1 MGKILYFVVF
11 ALAVFAGGTFRL
23 GGWGA
28 TNGSTEKVDPSGK
41 VVAYS
46 STATF
51 ANDASPFYAI
61 AKSEEQSIHKYI
73 SNSDYVVTAKLIK
86 TDVIGKVHKKA
97 ELDLSDY
104 VAAWIYTFKVE
115 KLLFTRE
122 NSSDTTLADRQLE
135 TFKMI
140 ARNGDIREMY
150 DDGDKFLFFLKK
162 IPADDPEFGGLE
174 IDKGQ
179 TYYRVYRGAQGESIF
194 PGPGDPMHGKNA
206 VGRIDVSNANW
217 AVLIEQIK
225 TLCQALSAG
234 SKETVLINLRKL
246 ADSTN
251 DDVVKENALFAI
263 QDLQKRT
270 NSPAP

>member
-23 GGWGA
+23 GGWSS

-41 VVAYS
+41 TVAYS
-46 STATF
+46 STETF

-61 AKSEEQSIHKYI
+61 AKSEEQSIYKYI
-73 SNSDYVVTAKLIK
+73 SNSDYVVTAKLVK

-122 NSSDTTLADRQLE
+122 NPSDTTLADRQLE

-140 ARNGDIREMY
+140 ARNGEIREMY

-174 IDKGQ
+174 LDKN
-179 TYYRVYRGAQGESIF
+179 TKYYRVYSGAQGESIF
-194 PGPGDPMHGKNA
+194 PGPGDPMHGKNS
-206 VGRIDVSNANW
+206 VGRIDVANAHW

-225 TLCQALSAG
+225 VLCKALTSG
-234 SKETVLINLRKL
+234 SKETVLINLRNL

-251 DDVVKENALFAI
+251 DEVVRENAVYALSE
-263 QDLQKRT
+263 LQKRA
-270 NSPAP
+270 NSPTP